1 MMQLKKYSTLGDADI
16 IENRKTTYQQPI
28 HYSDTKM
35 LPNKYSQ
42 NSQVTNNIVKT
53 SDEGDT

>member
-28 HYSDTKM
+28 HNSDTKM